1 MDIVNLPQ
9 DIFPSKDLSPE
20 SVIFHEYSPP
30 VGTFKGRS
38 ILHKNAIS
46 LVISGEKTM
55 HFTEKTVYA
64 RDTEFHFLSAGHC
77 VVSMNISTDKPFR
90 SVLIF
95 FDTSVWTSFY
105 AKYADRV
112 SKNKIAET
120 NSYISFAKDPF
131 TRNFIDSLQ
140 VLLRPSNQFS
150 SAMKLVKLEEL

>member
-30 VGTFKGRS
+30 VGAFKGKS

-64 RDTEFHFLSAGHC
+64 RDTEFHFLSAGNHGR
-77 VVSMNISTDKPFR
+77 P
-90 SVLIF
+90 
-95 FDTSVWTSFY
+95 
-105 AKYADRV
+105 
-112 SKNKIAET
+112 
-120 NSYISFAKDPF
+120 KDPW
-131 TRNFIDSLQ
+131 RRQ
-140 VLLRPSNQFS
+140 KV
-150 SAMKLVKLEEL
+150 